1 MSLLLDILYYA
12 FLGLG
17 LLIGTFNRPTP
28 VIGHL
33 TQAVILVLV
42 GSLGF
47 LLGQGGLLDATP
59 SLVLI
64 SVGFA
69 AFLIGT
75 TTLIARLWV
84 GARSSLH
91 PHKFDPKS
99 LRFPALI
106 LAALVIGVA
115 LGTLLSHI
123 PLFVGDGALNGT
135 LLLLLF
141 LVGWDIKL
149 SWQWVRGV
157 TTPLAIAVAGSL
169 LTGVVIKLT
178 LSIPWNVAFAIVLA
192 FGWYTLAGPVL
203 TASVSASIG
212 LVAFLVNFLREN
224 FTMIGAPWIGA
235 LGGPEGIAACGGATS
250 MDTTLYFAKKY
261 GHPDAG
267 SLALSTG
274 IILTLVAPLLLG
286 FLVGGL

>member
-1 MSLLLDILYYA
+1 MSPLLDVLYYA
-12 FLGLG
+12 ALGLG
-17 LLIGTFNRPTP
+17 LLLGKFRRPP
-28 VIGHL
+28 LLIAYL
-33 TQAVILVLV
+33 TQGVILTLV

-47 LLGQGGLLDATP
+47 LLGQSGFLLAP
-59 SLVLI
+59 YLLLL

-75 TTLIARLWV
+75 TTLIARL
-84 GARSSLH
+84 GIGRRPS
-91 PHKFDPKS
+91 PHHFKFELIT
-99 LRFPALI
+99 LRFPGLI
-106 LAALVIGVA
+106 LASLVVGSILGIFIPHLPYAIG
-115 LGTLLSHI
+115 SYI
-123 PLFVGDGALNGT
+123 LNAA

-157 TTPLAIAVAGSL
+157 ATPLAIAVAGSL

-203 TASVSASIG
+203 TASVSASMG

-235 LGGPEGIAACGGATS
+235 MGGPEGIAACGGATS

>member
-1 MSLLLDILYYA
+1 MSSLLDALYYA
-12 FLGLG
+12 ALGLG
-17 LLIGTFNRPTP
+17 LLLGAFRRPP
-28 VIGHL
+28 LLIAYL
-33 TQAVILVLV
+33 TQGVILTLV

-47 LLGQGGLLDATP
+47 LIGQSGFLIAPYLL
-59 SLVLI
+59 LL

-75 TTLIARLWV
+75 TTLMARLCI
-84 GARSSLH
+84 GRRSS
-91 PHKFDPKS
+91 PRNFKFELVT
-99 LRFPALI
+99 LRFPGLI
-106 LAALVIGVA
+106 LASLVAGSVLGIFIPHLPYA
-115 LGTLLSHI
+115 LGGYI
-123 PLFVGDGALNGT
+123 LNAA

-169 LTGVVIKLT
+169 LTGIVIKLT

-203 TASVSASIG
+203 TASVSASMG

-286 FLVGGL
+286 LLVGGL